1 MFNFSDQKQEHYQV
15 AVPGAKMIKPL
26 LSTDWKIYGGGKAV
40 SKRRKKVAKGV
51 AEFTLAPFSGEIYV
65 IEE

>member
-1 MFNFSDQKQEHYQV
+1 
-15 AVPGAKMIKPL
+15 MIKPL

-40 SKRRKKVAKGV
+40 SKRRRKVAKGV

>member
-15 AVPGAKMIKPL
+15 AVPGAKTIKPL
-26 LSTDWKIYGGGKAV
+26 LSTYWKIYGGGKAV

>member
-1 MFNFSDQKQEHYQV
+1 MFNFSNQKQEHYQV
-15 AVPGAKMIKPL
+15 AVSGAKTVKPL

-40 SKRRKKVAKGV
+40 SKRKKKVAKGV

>member
-1 MFNFSDQKQEHYQV
+1 M
-15 AVPGAKMIKPL
+15 AVPGAKTIKPL